1 MSSIKNKNGIGFTLA
16 KINTMQFATIEMQI
30 DEQAEIDIQANIDY
44 GVSNENKRALC
55 ITKFEF
61 QYKSKPIII
70 LEVNCEFQFDDKTW
84 KSLSNKTEIKL
95 PTGLLQHLAVLT
107 IGTVR
112 GILHAKTENTEYNK
126 YYLPTLNITE
136 MIQEDLKF
144 SLD

>member
-1 MSSIKNKNGIGFTLA
+1 MSSIKKINGIGFTLA

-30 DEQAEIDIQANIDY
+30 DEQAEIDIQSNIDY

-61 QYKSKPIII
+61 QYESKPIII

-84 KSLSNKTEIKL
+84 KSLSDKTDIEL
-95 PTGLLQHLAVLT
+95 PAGLLQHLAVLT

-126 YYLPTLNITE
+126 YYLPTLNVTE
-136 MIQEDLKF
+136 MIKEDLKF
-144 SLD
+144 PLD